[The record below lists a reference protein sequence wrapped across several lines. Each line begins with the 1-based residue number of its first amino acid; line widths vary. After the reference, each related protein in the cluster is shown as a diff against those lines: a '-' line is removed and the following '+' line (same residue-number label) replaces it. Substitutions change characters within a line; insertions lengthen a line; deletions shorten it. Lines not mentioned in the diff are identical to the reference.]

1 MTMTRWSGK
10 GPAARHGCIGV
21 AALMCGTLGLL
32 TACGTEP
39 EPTGQR
45 GVGGVTDATDVVR
58 IDYEMRGLYA
68 GDYVVLTDG
77 TTRSRTTGTSDF
89 TADGSVEA
97 QKGWFEVW
105 VRTTGGRFDRLEYD
119 PDRTLPYQQSKGLTP
134 EENPLRVYRPTDD
147 ELQALCNHAQNTGT
161 EQIAGRTA
169 VHYSCTP
176 FGGDRNTTDIWL
188 DEVAGWMLKQTYDD
202 GTTLLA
208 IRLDPHPT
216 LDDDTFSTDLPA
228 GVEEF
233 AEPFHFRLPRV
244 GGGQV
249 DTSRYEGGPLLVV
262 TGDAAGIRAM
272 VARLAPMTD
281 KPVVGLL
288 IAIPPPNWEGSLLNA
303 EDARSL
309 TEQISNAAGSF
320 PIPVAID
327 VKGSAGMPILEPAGI
342 PVGGTRPT
350 AVGLIRSDQGLAQVL
365 TERATN
371 EELRRG
377 IAKLS

>member
-1 MTMTRWSGK
+1 LARRIG
-10 GPAARHGCIGV
+10 AA
-21 AALMCGTLGLL
+21 AALTGTLGLL

-45 GVGGVTDATDVVR
+45 GAGGATDTTDVVR
-58 IDYEMRGLYA
+58 IDYQRRGPYA

-77 TTRSRTTGTSDF
+77 TTRSRTTRTSDF
-89 TADGSVEA
+89 TADDGSVVP
-97 QKGWFEVW
+97 KGWFEVW
-105 VRTTGGRFDRLEYD
+105 VRTTGGRFDRLEYN
-119 PDRTLPYQQSKGLTP
+119 PDRTLPYRQWKGFTP

-147 ELQALCNHAQNTGT
+147 ELPAMCVDAKAVGT
-161 EQIAGRTA
+161 EHIAGRTA
-169 VHYSCTP
+169 IHYECGP
-176 FGGDRNTTDIWL
+176 MGGERVTTGIWL
-188 DEVAGWMLKQTYDD
+188 DEVAGWVLKGTYDD
-202 GTTLLA
+202 GTILLA
-208 IRLDPHPT
+208 TRLDPHPS

-228 GVEEF
+228 GAEEF

-244 GGGQV
+244 GGGHV
-249 DTSRYEGGPLLVV
+249 DTSHYVGGPLLVV

-309 TEQISNAAGSF
+309 TAQISKAAGSF

-327 VKGSAGMPILEPAGI
+327 IKGATALPISEPAGI